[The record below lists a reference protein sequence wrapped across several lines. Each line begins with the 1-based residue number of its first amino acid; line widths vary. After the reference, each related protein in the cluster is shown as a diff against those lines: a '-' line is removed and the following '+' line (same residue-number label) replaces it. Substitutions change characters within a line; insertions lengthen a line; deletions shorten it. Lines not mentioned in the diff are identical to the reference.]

1 MFPGT
6 CENRWYF
13 LKSYYVDIYEAKIQ
27 KQAFRSHLTKQQ
39 SNFPLKSIEIYFQSN
54 INMLMAENQGDH
66 VHMCVVMCVSAGSC
80 GARRGHQSLW
90 NRSSKGTPS
99 QISRCFTSL
108 SRGWHYSV
116 MGFLEV
122 GGSWVTGTIL
132 SQVPWQQVR
141 HGAETEDLKFEAS
154 EANSRI

>member
-66 VHMCVVMCVSAGSC
+66 VHMCVVMCMSAGSC

-99 QISRCFTSL
+99 QISRCFKSL
-108 SRGWHYSV
+108 SRGWHLFCNGISRSR
-116 MGFLEV
+116 GFLSHWDNTFSSAMTA
-122 GGSWVTGTIL
+122 G
-132 SQVPWQQVR
+132 
-141 HGAETEDLKFEAS
+141 ET
-154 EANSRI
+154 